1 MKPALF
7 SNKIFILSYKAS
19 HSVLLHY
26 HSRVAIFFLCI
37 LPSLPLAPTLPYGF
51 GHYRMG
57 LSTFRDKKDPQ
68 PAARLQRGEG
78 RQESLGQG
86 SSKASYLYLLPFD
99 RASKWER
106 QQEPPMRPHLPNPP
120 IQIICPHTSAARA
133 NEMKGSRI
141 VRGSQRV
148 LSPNAPLRANSSYV
162 PAIDP
167 SSGSEP
173 HFNN

>member
-106 QQEPPMRPHLPNPP
+106 
-120 IQIICPHTSAARA
+120 
-133 NEMKGSRI
+133 KDSRNL
-141 VRGSQRV
+141 Q
-148 LSPNAPLRANSSYV
+148 
-162 PAIDP
+162 
-167 SSGSEP
+167 
-173 HFNN
+173 